1 VFPSWD
7 TLKRALEAR
16 APGCPGCLDRQ
27 YLPRTP
33 RICEADQTMGPKN
46 MESLRLLPTAVCSD
60 GETCIGEI
68 GEIGTTCLASHH
80 WALAKGCK
88 VQPCKPCFGSG
99 LRTEPSPVRGGSGC
113 GGGPARKPSKKEEEK
128 WPPGCHIQKRHV
140 QKQTHPDGKPL
151 PPTTRRASLVRRVL
165 FFWLCVLCFAG
176 LSPLLLHLAD
186 EPTSREILPL
196 HPPPFF
202 LVCSLL
208 SLSLSRARVL
218 VCCLPVCS

>member
-1 VFPSWD
+1 MLPSWD

-68 GEIGTTCLASHH
+68 GEIGATCLASHH

-99 LRTEPSPVRGGSGC
+99 LRTEPSPVRGGSSGG
-113 GGGPARKPSKKEEEK
+113 GGGPARNQARKKKEN
-128 WPPGCHIQKRHV
+128 G
-140 QKQTHPDGKPL
+140 HPDVTSKSGMYKNKPTRTGKPL

-165 FFWLCVLCFAG
+165 FFGCVFSA
-176 LSPLLLHLAD
+176 
-186 EPTSREILPL
+186 
-196 HPPPFF
+196 
-202 LVCSLL
+202 SLGC
-208 SLSLSRARVL
+208 RR
-218 VCCLPVCS
+218 CCYI